1 MQNLK
6 ENWHEAWRNLVNFH
20 AGSQMSENLYF
31 DGLLQSKAFKVL
43 GEKANKSY
51 VSWHWRV
58 MQSLKK
64 NWLLVPKMTWRTW
77 WTLMWAVASLKI
89 CTLMCYLSIAYKVS
103 AKKVHQ
109 SYLMALKSDP
119 NFEEKLTFCLKND
132 VRNLVNFNASSGKSE
147 NLHFHGLCL
156 LKACNVWNKKMQGG
170 CVVKNDL
177 KNDIKGIWWILIQV
191 VEINVKIL
199 CI

>member
-109 SYLMALKSDP
+109 SYLSWHWRAIQTLK
-119 NFEEKLTFCLKND
+119 KNW
-132 VRNLVNFNASSGKSE
+132 LF
-147 NLHFHGLCL
+147 
-156 LKACNVWNKKMQGG
+156 VWKMTW
-170 CVVKNDL
+170 
-177 KNDIKGIWWILIQV
+177 GIWWILTQAVENLKTCTFMDYVCWKHVMFEIKKCKGV
-191 VEINVKIL
+191 VSWKMT
-199 CI
+199 